1 MFLTA
6 LGTALVPARVFAQ
19 EQRVWRIGVLASQ
32 PRPASLENHPHFG
45 TFLAAM
51 RRLGYVEG
59 QNVRY
64 DWRFADGKMERL
76 EALAA
81 QLVKSDV
88 IVAPITAAVL
98 AIQKVTK
105 TVPIVFVS
113 VADPVGSGIASSL
126 ARPAGNATGLSML
139 QGQIAGKQLEILGR
153 VVPKASRIVL
163 LTNPANPGNRA
174 TVVELDK
181 SARKVGLQLTELE
194 AKVADEIEPAFRAAA
209 KRRAQAL
216 LVAPDALFLDQRHQ
230 VTALA
235 ASFRLPAVYGLA
247 EFVEAGGLMSY
258 GLDLSE
264 NFRRAA
270 VYVDKILKGAKPGDL
285 AVEQPS
291 KLELLLNKKVAQSLG
306 IRFPPDVLA
315 LADRIIE

>member
-1 MFLTA
+1 
-6 LGTALVPARVFAQ
+6 
-19 EQRVWRIGVLASQ
+19 
-32 PRPASLENHPHFG
+32 
-45 TFLAAM
+45 M
-51 RRLGYVEG
+51 RRLGYIEG
-59 QNVRY
+59 HNVRY

-76 EALAA
+76 ESLAA

-105 TVPIVFVS
+105 SVPIVFVS

-139 QGQIAGKQLEILGR
+139 QGQIGGKQLEMLTR
-153 VVPKASRIVL
+153 VVPKASRVGL

-174 TVVELDK
+174 TVVEIDK
-181 SARKVGLQLTELE
+181 AAPKVGLQIIEIE
-194 AKVADEIEPAFRAAA
+194 ARTANEIEPAFGAAA
-209 KRRAQAL
+209 KRGAQAL
-216 LVAPDALFLDQRHQ
+216 VVAPDALFLDRRSEI
-230 VTALA
+230 TALA
-235 ASFRLPAVYGLA
+235 SSYRLPAVYGLG

-264 NFRRAA
+264 NFRRTAI
-270 VYVDKILKGAKPGDL
+270 YVDKILKGAKPGDL

-291 KLELLLNKKVAQSLG
+291 KLELVLNKRVAQSLG
-306 IRFPPDVLA
+306 IHFPADVLA
-315 LADRIIE
+315 LADKIIE

>member
-1 MFLTA
+1 
-6 LGTALVPARVFAQ
+6 
-19 EQRVWRIGVLASQ
+19 
-32 PRPASLENHPHFG
+32 
-45 TFLAAM
+45 M

-98 AIQKVTK
+98 AIQKVSK

-113 VADPVGSGIASSL
+113 VADPVGSGIASTL

-139 QGQIAGKQLEILGR
+139 QGQIGGKQLEMLNR
-153 VVPKASRIVL
+153 VVPKASRVGL
-163 LTNPANPGNRA
+163 LTNPANPGNRW
-174 TVVELDK
+174 TIVEIERA
-181 SARKVGLQLTELE
+181 SRKFGLQVFEME
-194 AKVADEIEPAFRAAA
+194 ATTAQEIEPAFGAAA
-209 KRRAQAL
+209 KREVQAL
-216 LVAPDALFLDQRHQ
+216 VVAPDALFLDRRSQI
-230 VTALA
+230 TALA
-235 ASFRLPAVYGLA
+235 SSYRLPAVYGLG
-247 EFVEAGGLMSY
+247 EFVQAGGLMSY

-264 NFRRAA
+264 NFRRTAT
-270 VYVDKILKGAKPGDL
+270 YVDKILKGAKPGDL

-306 IRFPPDVLA
+306 IRFPADVLA
-315 LADRIIE
+315 LADKIIE